1 MPSSSIKLELQDTW
15 LIWVSRTN
23 ATVVQESS
31 CVSIFSTVL
40 WDICDF
46 SHTDPQLKATAS

>member
-15 LIWVSRTN
+15 LIWISRID
-23 ATVVQESS
+23 ATAVQESS
-31 CVSIFSTVL
+31 CVSIFSAIL

-46 SHTDPQLKATAS
+46 SHGDPQLKATAS